1 MRLCL
6 NTMTCR
12 PYGLPLPDLVR
23 LAAKAGFAAVEPWM
37 DEIEA
42 YRQAGGRLA
51 DLCSLFADL
60 GLAVSNVIS
69 FPNWLADGPAIREPA
84 RSAIGREM
92 EVVRELGVGTMSA
105 PPVGLSDG
113 ADLEL
118 DRIVECYRV
127 LCALGAEH
135 GVMPLLE
142 PWASSPALGRLAQAL
157 YVTAS
162 CDHDNA
168 GLLLDVYHLH
178 KAGSGFAGL
187 RLLNGAAMPV
197 FHINDYPADP
207 PRGQLRVRHRV
218 LPGDG
223 VAPLQSIVQSLRA
236 AGFRGDLSLEL
247 FPDEPGPGSAEALL
261 QTAFERLSGLVDP
274 ARP

>member
-6 NTMTCR
+6 NTATCR
-12 PYGLPLPDLVR
+12 PYRLPLPDLAR
-23 LAAKAGFAAVEPWM
+23 LAAKVGFTAIEPWM

-42 YRQAGGRLA
+42 YQQAGGQLP

-60 GLAVSNVIS
+60 GLAVSNIIT
-69 FPNWLADGPAIREPA
+69 FPNWLADGAAAREAAKGAIQQ
-84 RSAIGREM
+84 EM
-92 EVVRELGVGTMSA
+92 QVVRALGACTMAA
-105 PPVGLSDG
+105 PPVGMPDRT
-113 ADLEL
+113 DL
-118 DRIVECYRV
+118 DRIAECYRM
-127 LCALGAEH
+127 LCALGAEQ

-142 PWASSPALGRLAQAL
+142 PWASSPVLGRLAEAL
-157 YVTAS
+157 YVTAA
-162 CDHDNA
+162 CGHRNA

-207 PRGQLRVRHRV
+207 PRQQLRVRHRV

-223 VAPLQSIVQSLRA
+223 VAPLRAIVQSLSE

-247 FPDEPGPGSAEALL
+247 FPDEPGPGSAEVLL
-261 QTAFERLSGLVDP
+261 QKSFERLSRLVDP
-274 ARP
+274 AWA